1 MENGILDKFNHF
13 THNKKTEKR
22 ILFGLFI
29 FFKDVKNV
37 MKIEYDDKNQLI
49 GGISKELH
57 VNVEFIKTLLHKDK
71 DIVMKELS
79 SKEGHSFFIVYVDG
93 LTDGFMVERTV
104 IQPLLWYEG
113 DWGEQVE
120 KSCLSTI
127 DFSKQEKMQDAM
139 VELTSGNAVLFL
151 EGVGHCISISS
162 KKLPLRGVGEVE
174 KENSMRGPRDC
185 FDEGLRTSTALI
197 RRRIRDTKLRV
208 EQGKIGERSY
218 TDYAILYLEDVAKD
232 SLVQRVKKDLSSFE
246 IDGILDGGMVE
257 QLIEKKWYSPF
268 PTLQSTQR
276 PDKAAS
282 AIMEGRVVILFDN
295 SPECLIAPATFNTF
309 FQAADD
315 YYSRFMVAGFARIL
329 RYIAAVLAI
338 GFPGFYVAVSTFHN
352 QVLPTDLVLKIAQ
365 SREMV
370 PFPILI
376 EVLMME
382 IAFELL
388 REAGIRLPGQ
398 MGNTIGVVGGLIVG
412 QTAVEAGLVSTIVV
426 IVVALT
432 AIASFAI
439 PNEAFAQAFRLLKFL
454 FILAAGVLGLYG
466 YFLGFL
472 LLAIHLSGFE
482 SFGVPYMMPAVS
494 GKYEP
499 KEDKKDFV
507 MKYPIWDLRKRPV
520 FARPKEKIRLRRKN
534 K

>member
-1 MENGILDKFNHF
+1 MKDNKELEN
-13 THNKKTEKR
+13 EKEAEK
-22 ILFGLFI
+22 
-29 FFKDVKNV
+29 KDVT
-37 MKIEYDDKNQLI
+37 IEYDEKNQMV
-49 GGISKELH
+49 GDVYKELSK
-57 VNVEFIKTLLHKDK
+57 NIAFIKTVFQGDK
-71 DIVMKELS
+71 DIVMKELIS
-79 SKEGHSFFIVYVDG
+79 GSGNPFFVLYVDG
-93 LTDGFMVERTV
+93 LTDSFMIERSV
-104 IQPLLWYEG
+104 IKPLLHYQGE
-113 DWGEQVE
+113 WGEEVE
-120 KSCLSTI
+120 KSCLNTI
-127 DFSKQEKMQDAM
+127 DFSKQDSMQDVF
-139 VELTSGNAVLFL
+139 VEVMSGNTALFMD
-151 EGVGHCISISS
+151 GVEHCVTISS
-162 KKLPLRGVGEVE
+162 KKLPLRGVGEVQ

-185 FDEGLRTSTALI
+185 FDEGIRTSTALI

-208 EQGKIGERSY
+208 EQGRIGERSY
-218 TDYAILYLEDVAKD
+218 TDYAVLYLKDVAKE
-232 SLVQRVKKDLSSFE
+232 SLVERVKKDLESFE

-268 PTLQSTQR
+268 PTLQTTQR

-365 SREMV
+365 SRETV
-370 PFPILI
+370 PFPILM

-454 FILAAGVLGLYG
+454 FILAAGILGLYG
-466 YFLGFL
+466 FFLGLL
-472 LLAIHLSGFE
+472 LLAIHLSTFE

-507 MKYPIWDLRKRPV
+507 LKYPIWDLRKRPV
-520 FARPKEKIRLRRKN
+520 FARPKEKIRLKKRKD

>member
-1 MENGILDKFNHF
+1 MEKEDRKIEDAK
-13 THNKKTEKR
+13 EK
-22 ILFGLFI
+22 
-29 FFKDVKNV
+29 V
-37 MKIEYDDKNQLI
+37 KIEYNDKNELL
-49 GGISKELH
+49 GEISEDLSW
-57 VNVEFIKTLLHKDK
+57 NIEFIKTVFRGDK
-71 DIVMKELS
+71 DIVMKELCS
-79 SKEGHSFFIVYVDG
+79 GGGNSFFVVYVDG
-93 LTDGFMVERTV
+93 LTDSFMVERS
-104 IQPLLWYEG
+104 IIKPLLDYQGE
-113 DWGEQVE
+113 WGEQVE
-120 KSCLSTI
+120 TSCLSTI
-127 DFSKQEKMQDAM
+127 DFSKQETMKDAM
-139 VELTSGNAVLFL
+139 VQLTSGNAALFL
-151 EGVGHCISISS
+151 EGVNHCVTISS

-185 FDEGLRTSTALI
+185 FDEGIRTSTALI

-218 TDYAILYLEDVAKD
+218 TDYAVLYLEDVAKD
-232 SLVQRVKKDLSSFE
+232 SLVQRVKKDLDSFE

-315 YYSRFMVAGFARIL
+315 YYSRVMVAGVARIL
-329 RYIAAVLAI
+329 RYIAAVIAI

-352 QVLPTDLVLKIAQ
+352 QVLPTDLVLKIAKA
-365 SREMV
+365 REMV
-370 PFPILI
+370 PFPILM

-439 PNEAFAQAFRLLKFL
+439 PNEAFAQAFRLLKFG
-454 FILAAGVLGLYG
+454 FILVAGVLGLYG
-466 YFLGFL
+466 FFLGLL

-494 GKYEP
+494 GKYEL

-507 MKYPIWDLRKRPV
+507 LKYPIWDLRKRPV
-520 FARPKEKIRLRRKN
+520 FARPKEKTRLKKREK
-534 K
+534 

>member
-1 MENGILDKFNHF
+1 
-13 THNKKTEKR
+13 
-22 ILFGLFI
+22 
-29 FFKDVKNV
+29 
-37 MKIEYDDKNQLI
+37 MKIEYDEKNQLVR
-49 GGISKELH
+49 GISKHLSE
-57 VNVEFIKTLLHKDK
+57 NMEFIQGVYKEDK

-79 SKEGHSFFIVYVDG
+79 SKEGHSFFVVYVDG
-93 LTDGFMVERTV
+93 LTDDFMVERAV
-104 IQPLLWYEG
+104 IWPLLHYSGEWG
-113 DWGEQVE
+113 DEVE
-120 KSCLSTI
+120 RSCLNTI
-127 DFSKQEKMQDAM
+127 DFSRKETMQEALIG
-139 VELTSGNAVLFL
+139 VTSGNAALFL
-151 EGVGHCISISS
+151 DGVPYCISISS

-185 FDEGLRTSTALI
+185 FDEGIRTSTALI
-197 RRRIRDTKLRV
+197 RRRIRDSKLRV

-218 TDYAILYLEDVAKD
+218 TDYAVLYLEDVAKE
-232 SLVQRVKKDLSSFE
+232 SLVQRVKKDLESFE

-329 RYIAAVLAI
+329 RYIAAVIAI

-365 SREMV
+365 AREMV
-370 PFPILI
+370 PFPILM
-376 EVLMME
+376 EVLLME

-412 QTAVEAGLVSTIVV
+412 QAAVEAGLVSTIVV

-466 YFLGFL
+466 FFLGL
-472 LLAIHLSGFE
+472 LVLAIHLSGFE

-494 GKYEP
+494 GKQES

-507 MKYPIWDLRKRPV
+507 LKYPIWDLRKRPI
-520 FARPKEKIRLRRKN
+520 FARPKEKIRLK
-534 K
+534 KK